1 MTAGPFVIEA
11 DGGSRGNPGPAGY
24 GAVLKTGGGRIVA
37 ETAEA
42 IGVATN
48 NVAEYR
54 GLIAGL
60 GIALAH
66 GGEGVAVE
74 VRMDSKLVI
83 EQMAGRWKVKHE
95 GLRPLAIEAAGLAR
109 RLRVTWTWIPRERNT
124 HADRLANEAM
134 DAAAEGLTWSASATP
149 AESAPD
155 DGHFPSGGPAQ
166 SAAPDDGSFRAG
178 GPGQSAAPDDG
189 SFRAGGPGQSVAPD
203 DGSFRAGGPGQPA
216 PPDDGL
222 FPADGPGR
230 RAAVP
235 PGKAARDGGAG
246 RSAAPASGKA
256 GRPDGGLFP
265 ADGTDPLAAVPA
277 GEVRGTGWR
286 GPVTA
291 ATTLLLLRH
300 GETPLSAERR
310 FSGIGDP
317 ELTPGGVAQAEAAAV
332 RLAAKP
338 YEIDVIV
345 TSPLARARAT
355 AAIVAARAG
364 VPVIV
369 DDGLRETD
377 FGDWEGSTFTEV
389 RRNWPDALTA
399 WLADPAIAPPGG
411 ESFESVSHRVQDTLE
426 RLLADHAGKTILAVS
441 HVTPIKTFLRLA
453 LAAPP
458 AALYRMHLD
467 LACLSVIEYYADGP
481 AVVKSLNDTAHLS

>member
-134 DAAAEGLTWSASATP
+134 DAAAEGLTWSASAAP

-155 DGHFPSGGPAQ
+155 DGLLPTEGPS
-166 SAAPDDGSFRAG
+166 
-178 GPGQSAAPDDG
+178 
-189 SFRAGGPGQSVAPD
+189 
-203 DGSFRAGGPGQPA
+203 QPA
-216 PPDDGL
+216 
-222 FPADGPGR
+222 A
-230 RAAVP
+230 
-235 PGKAARDGGAG
+235 
-246 RSAAPASGKA
+246 
-256 GRPDGGLFP
+256 PDGGLFP

-277 GEVRGTGWR
+277 GEAKGTGWR

-310 FSGIGDP
+310 FSGVGDP

-332 RLAAKP
+332 RLAGKP

-345 TSPLARARAT
+345 TSPLARARGT

-364 VPVIV
+364 APVIV
-369 DDGLRETD
+369 DDGLREAD